1 MTQNAADRLNTPRA
15 WAVDLAACAVTGVVL
30 GAVGPFGSFF
40 NDGLAVRIGYWTAV
54 LVISGAV
61 FGAAIRWAWPRMPRR
76 RVPLRFWL
84 PMLIVVASGPTAVI
98 SRIIA
103 VVLWPGIRQRVG
115 WIEWYGQALLIG
127 AVYVALYA
135 LLRMRTS
142 AAATR
147 TSAAATR
154 ADEGD
159 PGFAR
164 TLPAGLG
171 RDLICLQ
178 MEDHYVRVHTTR
190 GSQLV
195 LMSLSQAVSGLKG
208 VEGLQTHRSW
218 WVARA
223 AIVGVVEDGR
233 NLRLA
238 LSGGL
243 TAPVSRGRVANLR
256 AAGWL

>member
-15 WAVDLAACAVTGVVL
+15 WAVDLAACALTRAVL

-61 FGAAIRWAWPRMPRR
+61 FGAAIRWAWPRMRRR
-76 RVPLRFWL
+76 RVSMRFWL

-115 WIEWYGQALLIG
+115 WVEWYGQALLIG

-142 AAATR
+142 ATATR
-147 TSAAATR
+147 S
-154 ADEGD
+154 DEGD

-195 LMSLSQAVSGLKG
+195 LMSLSQAVSALKG

-238 LSGGL
+238 LTGGL
-243 TAPVSRGRVANLR
+243 TAPVSRARVANLR